1 MKTFDLSNLSVSDSL
16 ELNFISRNLIS
27 NFNNFYDELI
37 FDHKD
42 SIVSLL
48 VLSTI
53 RNPHQNNFY
62 LNLCKLILFKNKIKK
77 NNYDVVIVNDNSL
90 KVLILSNYNF
100 LNINKIKVIVNSE
113 IKKNYFLKF
122 IKNLLRLVLLYFS
135 KNNTRVN
142 KIKKKKIKLISTY
155 LLKDSIKKE
164 KYIDRYFNS
173 LEKYI
178 DKKDLKNIFLL
189 PTIIPFYTSKKILNN
204 IEKNT
209 IFNILYQS
217 DFLNFSD
224 YLKSLF
230 YHLKI
235 DKKKIIKKE
244 YFINGISLNKNLN
257 EVLNY
262 KFDVSIIRSLL
273 NYKFF
278 FRLKKLNID
287 IPLFILWYENQPID
301 KSYLLSYKFNY
312 PHGYSKGYQGYI
324 SSRFSMFNFQ
334 PTKNERFLS
343 LTPDEVSC
351 VGKGMINTIKEYDS
365 DLIVKNSPAFRFNYI
380 NNIDIKFIPQ
390 LKILVLLPLDLKNS
404 VKVLKLI
411 FEVINNYK
419 IDINYFT
426 IKPHPLLD
434 FNLVLRKIN
443 HKDIKYLKV
452 ENNPLYKCILNFKI
466 TISTDSSASMESL
479 AFGRPCIIIDSIY
492 GLSGNSIPFNVNK
505 NLYSLINSSEEMYNE
520 IKYFDNRINLK
531 KSYFLKE
538 AILIRSNF
546 FEKVTKKNVYSF
558 LNI

>member
-1 MKTFDLSNLSVSDSL
+1 MKIFDLSNLSVSDSL

-100 LNINKIKVIVNSE
+100 LNINKIKVIVNGE

-189 PTIIPFYTSKKILNN
+189 PTIIPFYTSKKILKN

-235 DKKKIIKKE
+235 DKKIIKK
-244 YFINGISLNKNLN
+244 
-257 EVLNY
+257 
-262 KFDVSIIRSLL
+262 
-273 NYKFF
+273 
-278 FRLKKLNID
+278 NI
-287 IPLFILWYENQPID
+287 L
-301 KSYLLSYKFNY
+301 
-312 PHGYSKGYQGYI
+312 
-324 SSRFSMFNFQ
+324 
-334 PTKNERFLS
+334 
-343 LTPDEVSC
+343 
-351 VGKGMINTIKEYDS
+351 
-365 DLIVKNSPAFRFNYI
+365 
-380 NNIDIKFIPQ
+380 
-390 LKILVLLPLDLKNS
+390 
-404 VKVLKLI
+404 
-411 FEVINNYK
+411 
-419 IDINYFT
+419 
-426 IKPHPLLD
+426 
-434 FNLVLRKIN
+434 
-443 HKDIKYLKV
+443 
-452 ENNPLYKCILNFKI
+452 
-466 TISTDSSASMESL
+466 
-479 AFGRPCIIIDSIY
+479 
-492 GLSGNSIPFNVNK
+492 
-505 NLYSLINSSEEMYNE
+505 
-520 IKYFDNRINLK
+520 
-531 KSYFLKE
+531 
-538 AILIRSNF
+538 
-546 FEKVTKKNVYSF
+546 
-558 LNI
+558 